1 MASLGAISQHAVRGC
16 KHRNA
21 LPHETCFKQAPTGAV
36 KFLPSPLTPPSLSR
50 NYPSA
55 HWSSFPH
62 LLSGDGVGLV
72 QIVRLTRPG
81 RASVLETH
89 VQGSCVRM
97 HFKAEEGGR
106 VHRIDGV
113 CSDDVVQL
121 CLTYERREG
130 ATGRTDAT
138 THKDKRTQEKTDEQ
152 TADQRQHKT
161 AGRRQAGKGRTTERT
176 TGGASSSQ

>member
-1 MASLGAISQHAVRGC
+1 MKRRQVWAPSVSMQFVNVSTATHNHMRLASKRLRH
-16 KHRNA
+16 
-21 LPHETCFKQAPTGAV
+21 GAV
-36 KFLPSPLTPPSLSR
+36 NFLPSPLTPPSLSR

-130 ATGRTDAT
+130 ATGG
-138 THKDKRTQEKTDEQ
+138 
-152 TADQRQHKT
+152 
-161 AGRRQAGKGRTTERT
+161 GRRGGRGRE
-176 TGGASSSQ
+176 SQRDANV

>member
-89 VQGSCVRM
+89 VQGSCVHV

-130 ATGRTDAT
+130 ATGG
-138 THKDKRTQEKTDEQ
+138 
-152 TADQRQHKT
+152 
-161 AGRRQAGKGRTTERT
+161 GRRGGRGRE
-176 TGGASSSQ
+176 SQRDANV

>member
-62 LLSGDGVGLV
+62 VLSGDGVGLV
-72 QIVRLTRPG
+72 QIVRLHRSKGQHHRLVSCTGALGLLTRPG

-130 ATGRTDAT
+130 ATGG
-138 THKDKRTQEKTDEQ
+138 
-152 TADQRQHKT
+152 
-161 AGRRQAGKGRTTERT
+161 GRRGGRGRE
-176 TGGASSSQ
+176 SQRDANV